1 MKQMMKVLLLSISLS
16 AFSVQGNTNTDK
28 VVKEKVASG
37 NDARKSQRRINSIAD
52 QTETAVLE
60 YRRTLKQIEN
70 AKSYNQTLRNMIK
83 SQNEEMV
90 SMEKQIVSIEETK
103 SGLVPLMTRM
113 NDNLKSF
120 VALDMPFLKDERSKR
135 IGDLALMMNKAD
147 ISTSEKFRRILEGY
161 QIENEYGR
169 TIEAYRGIQ
178 KREGNDLTVD
188 FLRIGRVALVY
199 QSLDANVAAFWDQE
213 AKAWVDLGSEYRKSI
228 REGLRMAR
236 KQAAPQLIKM
246 PIKAPKS

>member
-1 MKQMMKVLLLSISLS
+1 MKQTMKILLVGVSLS
-16 AFSVQGNTNTDK
+16 ALSVQGSTNTDK
-28 VVKEKVASG
+28 VVKEKVSSG
-37 NDARKSQRRINSIAD
+37 NDARNSQRRINSIAD
-52 QTETAVLE
+52 DTETALLN

-70 AKSYNQTLRNMIK
+70 AKSYNQTLRNMIQ
-83 SQNEEMV
+83 SQQEEMV

-178 KREGNDLTVD
+178 KRDGNDLTVD

-213 AKAWVDLGSEYRKSI
+213 TKTWVDLGSEYRKSI
-228 REGLRMAR
+228 RQGLRMAR